1 MSSIDA
7 LILRV
12 PVRSLTLIDL
22 DLPLT
27 ALVGITKKRKQILTC
42 TQEITRAKL
51 EQLRSTRLIHGDQQ
65 ITIRHAKALIKT
77 KELISLL
84 ATRLSTIKPVN

>member
-51 EQLRSTRLIHGDQQ
+51 ERVRSARLIHGDQQ
-65 ITIRHAKALIKT
+65 ITTRRAKALIKT

-84 ATRLSTIKPVN
+84 ATRLSIIKPVK